1 MKKFFIFVAAMV
13 SAASTFAQFE
23 PGTLSF
29 QPKAGLNIAYLSNA
43 DGADPRF
50 MYAAGAELEYQFTK
64 KISLAGSVLYSKQGA
79 KYDVQ
84 NSGYVYPNNYK
95 LTIKM
100 DYINF
105 PIVANF
111 YILKGFALKVG
122 IQPAVNV
129 KAAYS
134 ESTYSSD
141 ISYSSR
147 GVDIKTFDL
156 SIPVGLSYE
165 FMNRN
170 LVLDA
175 RYNIGLTRLIEGDDS
190 RNRVAQITAGI
201 KLDVFQHHPKN
212 KAQ

>member
-1 MKKFFIFVAAMV
+1 MFVAAMV

-23 PGTLSF
+23 SGTLSF

-50 MYAAGAELEYQFTK
+50 MYAAGAEVEYQFTK

-84 NSGYVYPNNYK
+84 NSGYVFPNNYK

-111 YILKGFALKVG
+111 YILKGFALKFG

>member
-50 MYAAGAELEYQFTK
+50 MYAAGAEVEYQFTK

-84 NSGYVYPNNYK
+84 NSGYVFPNNYK

>member
-1 MKKFFIFVAAMV
+1 MKKFFIFVAALV

-50 MYAAGAELEYQFTK
+50 MYAAGAEVEYQFTK

-111 YILKGFALKVG
+111 YILKGFALKFG

>member
-1 MKKFFIFVAAMV
+1 
-13 SAASTFAQFE
+13 
-23 PGTLSF
+23 
-29 QPKAGLNIAYLSNA
+29 
-43 DGADPRF
+43 
-50 MYAAGAELEYQFTK
+50 
-64 KISLAGSVLYSKQGA
+64 
-79 KYDVQ
+79 
-84 NSGYVYPNNYK
+84 
-95 LTIKM
+95 M

-111 YILKGFALKVG
+111 YILKGFALKFG

>member
-1 MKKFFIFVAAMV
+1 MKKLILVAVALM

-50 MYAAGAELEYQFTK
+50 MYAAGAEVEYQFTK

-111 YILKGFALKVG
+111 YILKGFALKFG

>member
-50 MYAAGAELEYQFTK
+50 MYAAGAEVEYQFTK

-84 NSGYVYPNNYK
+84 NSGYVYPNNYN

>member
-50 MYAAGAELEYQFTK
+50 MYAAGAEVEYQFTK

-84 NSGYVYPNNYK
+84 NSGYVFPNNYK

-111 YILKGFALKVG
+111 YILKGFALKFG

>member
-13 SAASTFAQFE
+13 SAVCAFAQFE

-29 QPKAGLNIAYLSNA
+29 QPKAGLNIAYFSNA

-50 MYAAGAELEYQFTK
+50 MYAAGAEVEYQFTK